1 MEPIPEL
8 IPLSYINQWAYCPRR
23 FWYMYVYGEMAHNSY
38 VQRGVMNHE
47 QVHTPGYA
55 TTQTDVIARRSVT
68 VYSYTL
74 GISGV
79 CDLVEEHADGEWVPV
94 EYKQGR
100 RGQWMNDQAQL
111 CAQALCLEE
120 MTGKTIHKG
129 SLFYFGDR
137 RREEVLFTPA
147 LRTTTRAL
155 IDAMRYAL
163 ALGELPP
170 HTEQPARCKGCSLV
184 DICLP
189 DETRLLQSTSNQ
201 EL

>member
-1 MEPIPEL
+1 
-8 IPLSYINQWAYCPRR
+8 
-23 FWYMYVYGEMAHNSY
+23 MYVYGEMVHNSY
-38 VQRGVMNHE
+38 VQRGVINHE
-47 QVHTPGYA
+47 QVHTPGFA
-55 TTQTDVIARRSVT
+55 TTQADVVARRSVA

-79 CDLVEEHADGEWVPV
+79 CDLVEEHAGGEWVPV

-120 MTGKTIHKG
+120 MTGKTIGRG

-137 RREEVLFTPA
+137 RREEVNFTPE
-147 LRTTTRAL
+147 LRATTHAL
-155 IDAMRYAL
+155 IYAMRYAL
-163 ALGELPP
+163 ALNELPP
-170 HTEQPARCKGCSLV
+170 HTDQPARCKGCSLV

-189 DETRLLQSTSNQ
+189 TETRLLQNMAHQ
-201 EL
+201 EF